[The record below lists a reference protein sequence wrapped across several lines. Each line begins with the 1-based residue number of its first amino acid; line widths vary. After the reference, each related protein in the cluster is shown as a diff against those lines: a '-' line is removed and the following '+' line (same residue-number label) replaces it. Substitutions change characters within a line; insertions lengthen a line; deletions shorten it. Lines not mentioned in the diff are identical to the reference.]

1 MKNALIAQ
9 NDNATI
15 IAQYHFT
22 PKDSKPYQS
31 EEDLES
37 FLLKELESQ
46 GYERL
51 YIEDIKDLETN
62 LKTQLE
68 RLNNI
73 NFTPTEWD
81 RFYKTYF
88 TNDNLKIQ
96 DKTKILQTDNET
108 LTLIRDSNNYAG
120 GGGKKI
126 SA

>member
-9 NDNATI
+9 NDDSTI
-15 IAQYHFT
+15 ITQYRFT

-31 EEDLES
+31 EADLER

-51 YIEDIKDLETN
+51 YIEDIKDLEIN
-62 LKTQLE
+62 LKSQLE
-68 RLNNI
+68 RLNSI

-81 RFYKTYF
+81 RFYKTHF

-120 GGGKKI
+120 GGG
-126 SA
+126 